1 MSLKL
6 TKSIGSLLL
15 AIWLIMIGLLT
26 FFPVLGALAP
36 ALAVIVIAAGLFIL
50 VGR

>member
-15 AIWLIMIGLLT
+15 AIWLILMGLAT
-26 FFPVLGALAP
+26 FIPVLGALGP
-36 ALAVIVIAAGLFIL
+36 VLAIIAIAAGIL
-50 VGR
+50 IAIGR